1 MKQLIF
7 LLFLPLSLS
16 LFAQND
22 SIEKKNLFDKL
33 ARNESYFGEFSKTG
47 NKWNKALETVNGYP
61 VLPFNE
67 EDKIEYVFVED
78 FKSMDKTQLFTR
90 VLEYLSITYGFIPA
104 YLYSNQNDGKIICT
118 QSIDITTNSKYTFS
132 YIITIKDEKMKIEFI
147 NIVFAKKS
155 GGYYSGDVWIP
166 DANTTTPIEEIF
178 PIILKPQTEWNFY
191 LNLIRQLDDHC
202 REEVVNLKAYIVNY
216 QSKYSF

>member
-1 MKQLIF
+1 MKRLIF
-7 LLFLPLSLS
+7 LLFLPLTLS

-22 SIEKKNLFDKL
+22 SIEKKTIYDHFVKNRMYVED
-33 ARNESYFGEFSKTG
+33 FSKIG
-47 NKWNKALETVNGYP
+47 NKWNKALEAINGYP

-78 FKSMDKTQLFTR
+78 FKSMDKTQLFNR

-118 QSIDITTNSKYTFS
+118 QSIDLSANSKYTFS

-147 NIVFAKKS
+147 NIVFAIKS

-166 DANTTTPIEEIF
+166 DANTTTPVEAIF
-178 PIILKPQTEWNFY
+178 PIILKEQSEWNFY
-191 LNLIRQLDDHC
+191 LNLIRQIDDHC
-202 REEVVNLKAYIVNY
+202 REDVVNLKAYIVNY